1 MLPTLIHLI
10 ELIRRALGKAN
21 RGMSILADAYEE
33 AQEIPP
39 RTAAKVSARRGLNR
53 VEPGPSGG

>member
-10 ELIRRALGKAN
+10 DLIRRALRKAN

-33 AQEIPP
+33 AQEFR
-39 RTAAKVSARRGLNR
+39 RTLRRKYPHA
-53 VEPGPSGG
+53 ED